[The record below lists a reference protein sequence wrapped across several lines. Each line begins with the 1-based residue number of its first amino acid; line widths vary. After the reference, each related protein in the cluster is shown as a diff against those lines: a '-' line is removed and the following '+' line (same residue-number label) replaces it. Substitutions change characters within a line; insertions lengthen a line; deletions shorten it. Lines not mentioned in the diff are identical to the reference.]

1 MSESII
7 QLVDTLP
14 SNNITVKVLKA
25 LDYVVPGEWENTVG
39 FDNTIKAVTGES
51 DPETIMAIRNRAIE
65 LYNDKEN
72 GYQGAIWLYK
82 TIDSADKAMGAAA
95 MANKVGEKIGFLSF
109 LNKLTPKADTTQS
122 VDLCLKI
129 VVELLAYAKL
139 NGIPSLNPA
148 EFVATLRENYQGASL
163 MRMAAL
169 VCIDGLVPL
178 GPDFL
183 QKVQNTLDSEGQS
196 AFSNNPVFS
205 SVSGL
210 IPGDDKLGFIASS
223 FGAVSVWMNN
233 LVGSVGLTPQ
243 GIVDRLG
250 GFIEFS
256 DDKLDFVAAFLDQ
269 ATNYYEHTGIQTVA
283 RRLILDAAEDI

>member
-1 MSESII
+1 MSDSII

-14 SNNITVKVLKA
+14 ANNLTVKVIKA
-25 LDYVVPGEWENTVG
+25 LDYIVPGEWENIVG

-51 DPETIMAIRNRAIE
+51 DANAIMAIRNRAIE
-65 LYNDKEN
+65 LYNDKSN
-72 GYQGAIWLYK
+72 GYQRAIWLYK
-82 TIDSADKAMGAAA
+82 TIDSADRALGAAA
-95 MANKVGEKIGFLSF
+95 MANKVGEKIGLLGF

-129 VVELLAYAKL
+129 VVELLAYSKL
-139 NGIPSLNPA
+139 NGLPSLNPA
-148 EFVATLRENYQGASL
+148 EFVRTISENYTGASL
-163 MRMAAL
+163 MRMATL
-169 VCIDGLVPL
+169 VSVDGLLPL
-178 GPDFL
+178 GPNFL
-183 QKVQNTLDSEGQS
+183 QKVQGTLDDKGQS
-196 AFSNNPVFS
+196 AFANNPVFS

-210 IPGDDKLGFIASS
+210 IPGDDKLGFIAST

-243 GIVDRLG
+243 GIFEHIG

-283 RRLILDAAEDI
+283 RRLILDAAETI

>member
-14 SNNITVKVLKA
+14 SNNLTIKILNA
-25 LDYVVPGEWENTVG
+25 LDYIVPGEWENIVG
-39 FDNTIKAVTGES
+39 FDNTIQAVTGES
-51 DPETIMAIRNRAIE
+51 DADSIMAIRNRALE
-65 LYNDKEN
+65 LYNDKSN
-72 GYQGAIWLYK
+72 GYQRAIWLYK
-82 TIDSADKAMGAAA
+82 TIDSADKALGAAA

-109 LNKLTPKADTTQS
+109 LNKVTPKADTTQS

-129 VVELLAYAKL
+129 VVELLAYSKI
-139 NGIPSLNPA
+139 NGLPSLNPA
-148 EFVATLRENYQGASL
+148 EFVQTISENYTGASL

-169 VCIDGLVPL
+169 VSVDGLLPL

-183 QKVQNTLDSEGQS
+183 QKVQNVLDGDGKS
-196 AFSNNPVFS
+196 AFTNNPFFS

-210 IPGDDKLGFIASS
+210 IPGDDKLGFIAST

-243 GIVDRLG
+243 GIFDHIG

-283 RRLILDAAEDI
+283 RRLILDAAE

>member
-1 MSESII
+1 MSDSII

-14 SNNITVKVLKA
+14 SNNLTIKILNA
-25 LDYVVPGEWENTVG
+25 LDYIVPGEWENIVG
-39 FDNTIKAVTGES
+39 FDNTIQAVTGETDVHS
-51 DPETIMAIRNRAIE
+51 IMAIRNRAIE
-65 LYNDKEN
+65 LYNDKSN
-72 GYQGAIWLYK
+72 GYQRAIWLYK
-82 TIDSADKAMGAAA
+82 TIDSADKALGAAA

-109 LNKLTPKADTTQS
+109 LNKVTPKADTTQS

-129 VVELLAYAKL
+129 VVELLAYSKL
-139 NGIPSLNPA
+139 NGLPSLNPA
-148 EFVATLRENYQGASL
+148 EFVQTISENYTGASL

-169 VCIDGLVPL
+169 VSVDGLLPL
-178 GPDFL
+178 GPNFL
-183 QKVQNTLDSEGQS
+183 QKVQNVLDGDGKS
-196 AFSNNPVFS
+196 AFTNNPVFS

-210 IPGDDKLGFIASS
+210 IPGNDKLGFIAST

-243 GIVDRLG
+243 GIFDHIG

-283 RRLILDAAEDI
+283 RRLILDAAE